1 MLHEKIEAAL
11 NRQIN
16 QELAAAH
23 QYLAMALYFD
33 ETDLPG
39 FASWM
44 RQQRSE
50 ELAHADRLIDYV
62 IDRGAHVDLASV
74 AAPKATFGSTVE
86 IFEDALAAEQANT
99 AGINAV
105 YAVAREHDDFATQSR
120 LSWFLDEQVEEE
132 KSMSELLS
140 LVRMAKDD
148 AGALLLLNGQLA
160 ARKFTPP
167 AEEAPA

>member
-1 MLHEKIEAAL
+1 MHENIEAAL
-11 NRQIN
+11 SRQIN

-33 ETDLPG
+33 EMDLPG

-44 RQQRSE
+44 RQQRNE

-62 IDRGAHVDLASV
+62 IDRGAHVALAAV
-74 AAPKATFGSTVE
+74 AAPKSTFESTVE
-86 IFEDALAAEQANT
+86 IFEAALASERANT

-105 YAVAREHDDFATQSR
+105 YAVARDHDDFTTQSH

-140 LVRMAKDD
+140 LVRLAKDD

-160 ARKFTPP
+160 ERKFDPN
-167 AEEAPA
+167 AGAGA

>member
-1 MLHEKIEAAL
+1 MLHENIQAAL

-16 QELAAAH
+16 QELSAAH
-23 QYLAMALYFD
+23 QYLAMALFFD
-33 ETDLPG
+33 ENDLAG

-44 RQQRSE
+44 RQQRNE

-62 IDRGAHVDLASV
+62 IDRGGHVALTAV
-74 AAPKATFGSTVE
+74 EAPKATFESKVE
-86 IFEDALAAEQANT
+86 IFEAALASEQANT

-105 YAVAREHDDFATQSR
+105 YAVAREHDDYATQSH

-140 LVRMAKDD
+140 LVRLAKDD

-160 ARKFTPP
+160 ERKFDP
-167 AEEAPA
+167 AEEGGA